1 MKLTYGT
8 INNAFPALCK
18 LAKLD
23 VKAAEAVKLARL
35 LGKIEMELRP
45 LEEAQRKLFEK
56 YGEKAE
62 NGRYEIKQENCEAFS
77 RENKELFE
85 TEVEI
90 DSEAVEIKSDISIDA
105 SSVLALGEMVTFGGE

>member
-35 LGKIEMELRP
+35 LGKIETELKP

-56 YGEKAE
+56 YGEKTE
-62 NGRYEIKQENCEAFS
+62 DGRYEIKPENREAFS
-77 RENKELFE
+77 KEGKELFE
-85 TEVEI
+85 TEI
-90 DSEAVEIKSDISIDA
+90 DIDTEKAVIESDISIDA
-105 SSVLALGEMVTFGGE
+105 ATVLALDEMVTFGGE

>member
-35 LGKIEMELRP
+35 LGKIETELKP
-45 LEEAQRKLFEK
+45 LEEARRKLFTK
-56 YGEKAE
+56 YGERGE
-62 NGRYEIKQENCEAFS
+62 NGSYTIKPENLETFS
-77 RENKELFE
+77 KESKELFD
-85 TEVEI
+85 TEI
-90 DSEAVEIKSDISIDA
+90 DIDTDKIEIKSDIQIDA
-105 SSVLALGEMVTFGGE
+105 ATVLALDEMVTFGGE

>member
-35 LGKIEMELRP
+35 LGKIETELKP

-56 YGEKAE
+56 YGEKTE
-62 NGRYEIKQENCEAFS
+62 DGGYEIKPENREAFS
-77 RENKELFE
+77 KEGKELFE
-85 TEVEI
+85 TEI
-90 DSEAVEIKSDISIDA
+90 DIDTDRIEIKSDIQIDA
-105 SSVLALGEMVTFGGE
+105 ATVLALEEIVAFGGE